1 MDIVT
6 STSNKLIKSVSKLFS
21 DKKYRDTTNL
31 FVCQSEKIIST
42 LISLNFSL
50 RNIIVCK
57 NSKYFD
63 KFKKYQNCVI
73 VDNRVY
79 NHISHQENGDG
90 LIAIFIKPKPS
101 NKLDLTKSVFIFDHI
116 QNPSNLGSILRTCA
130 AFKINNLVLVNNC
143 VDLYN
148 YKVIQAS
155 MGYGLNINVYYETN
169 LINAINMLKK
179 NQYKVYAT
187 GINKNAEKVSKIN
200 FKRSAVLFGN
210 EGNGLKQNQ
219 LNLCD
224 KTIYIPINERVDSL
238 NLSNA
243 TAIIAYLVSNENN

>member
-6 STSNKLIKSVSKLFS
+6 STSNKLIKSVGKLFS

-73 VDNRVY
+73 VDSRVY

-116 QNPSNLGSILRTCA
+116 
-130 AFKINNLVLVNNC
+130 
-143 VDLYN
+143 
-148 YKVIQAS
+148 
-155 MGYGLNINVYYETN
+155 
-169 LINAINMLKK
+169 
-179 NQYKVYAT
+179 
-187 GINKNAEKVSKIN
+187 
-200 FKRSAVLFGN
+200 
-210 EGNGLKQNQ
+210 
-219 LNLCD
+219 
-224 KTIYIPINERVDSL
+224 
-238 NLSNA
+238 
-243 TAIIAYLVSNENN
+243 IIK

>member
-155 MGYGLNINVYYETN
+155 M
-169 LINAINMLKK
+169 
-179 NQYKVYAT
+179 
-187 GINKNAEKVSKIN
+187 
-200 FKRSAVLFGN
+200 N

-219 LNLCD
+219 LNMCD

-243 TAIIAYLVSNENN
+243 TAIIAYLVGNENN